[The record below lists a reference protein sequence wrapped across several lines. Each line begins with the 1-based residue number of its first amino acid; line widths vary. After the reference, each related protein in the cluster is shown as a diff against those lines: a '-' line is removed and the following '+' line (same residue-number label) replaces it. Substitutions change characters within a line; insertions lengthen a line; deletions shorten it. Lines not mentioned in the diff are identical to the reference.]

1 MSNRDFD
8 EIHDYDYNKG
18 FEETDITHNEI
29 SADNNLNKPSVINEP
44 EADNSRSLFSTN
56 GDNNAN
62 ANVIDNETAMNMI
75 QGSAVNTISIEEL
88 RAQQNLPMGL
98 VGGILAS
105 ILCIAVWSLITV
117 LTKYQITYMAIGVG
131 FAVGFSIQKLGK
143 GITPIYGVIGAI
155 LSLLTCFIGNLISSV
170 CLIADEVN
178 ISYSEVF
185 SSLDS
190 DTIIMIVKETFQFM
204 DLVFYG
210 IAIYTGYI
218 CSIKSDPK

>member
-18 FEETDITHNEI
+18 FEETDITNNEI
-29 SADNNLNKPSVINEP
+29 SEDSNLNEPSAISEREVS
-44 EADNSRSLFSTN
+44 NSRSLFSPN
-56 GDNNAN
+56 SENNNAN
-62 ANVIDNETAMNMI
+62 IIDNETAMNMI
-75 QGSAVNTISIEEL
+75 QGNVGDTISLEEL

-105 ILCIAVWSLITV
+105 ILCILVWSLITV

-131 FAVGFSIQKLGK
+131 FAVGFSVQKLGK

-178 ISYSEVF
+178 FSYSEAF

>member
-8 EIHDYDYNKG
+8 EIHDYDYNQG
-18 FEETDITHNEI
+18 LGDIDITQNEI
-29 SADNNLNKPSVINEP
+29 SSNIVEKSSDINEH
-44 EADNSRSLFSTN
+44 EVSNSRSLFSPN
-56 GDNNAN
+56 SDNNAN
-62 ANVIDNETAMNMI
+62 IIDNETAMNMI
-75 QGSAVNTISIEEL
+75 QGNMVETISLEEL

-178 ISYSEVF
+178 FSYSEAF

-204 DLVFYG
+204 DVLFYG

>member
-8 EIHDYDYNKG
+8 EIHDYDYNQG
-18 FEETDITHNEI
+18 LGDIDITQNEI
-29 SADNNLNKPSVINEP
+29 SFNSVEKSSDINEH
-44 EADNSRSLFSTN
+44 EVSNSRSLFSPN
-56 GDNNAN
+56 SDNN
-62 ANVIDNETAMNMI
+62 NVNIIDNETAMNMI
-75 QGSAVNTISIEEL
+75 QGNVVETISLEEL

-178 ISYSEVF
+178 FSYSEAF

-204 DLVFYG
+204 DVLFYG

>member
-29 SADNNLNKPSVINEP
+29 SEDSNLN
-44 EADNSRSLFSTN
+44 EASAISEREVSNSRSLFSPN
-56 GDNNAN
+56 SENNNAN
-62 ANVIDNETAMNMI
+62 IIDNETAMNMI
-75 QGSAVNTISIEEL
+75 QGNVGDTISLEEL

-105 ILCIAVWSLITV
+105 ILCILVWSLITV

-131 FAVGFSIQKLGK
+131 FAVGFSVQKLGK

-178 ISYSEVF
+178 FSYSEAF

-190 DTIIMIVKETFQFM
+190 DTIIMIIKETFQFM

>member
-8 EIHDYDYNKG
+8 EIHDYDYNKD

-29 SADNNLNKPSVINEP
+29 SENSNLGEPSTISEREVS
-44 EADNSRSLFSTN
+44 NSRSLFSPN
-56 GDNNAN
+56 SDNN
-62 ANVIDNETAMNMI
+62 NVNIIDNETAMNMI
-75 QGSAVNTISIEEL
+75 QGNVVETISLEEL

-178 ISYSEVF
+178 FSYSEAF

-204 DLVFYG
+204 DVLFYG

>member
-1 MSNRDFD
+1 MSNRDLD
-8 EIHDYDYNKG
+8 EIHDYDYNQG
-18 FEETDITHNEI
+18 LGDIDITQNEI
-29 SADNNLNKPSVINEP
+29 SSNSVEKSSDINEH
-44 EADNSRSLFSTN
+44 EVSNSRSLFSPN
-56 GDNNAN
+56 EGNNN
-62 ANVIDNETAMNMI
+62 ANVIDNETTMNMI
-75 QGSAVNTISIEEL
+75 QGNGGDTISLEEL

-178 ISYSEVF
+178 FSYSEAF

-204 DLVFYG
+204 DVLFYG

>member
-29 SADNNLNKPSVINEP
+29 SEDSNLSEPSTINER
-44 EADNSRSLFSTN
+44 EVINSRSLFSPN
-56 GDNNAN
+56 SENNN
-62 ANVIDNETAMNMI
+62 SNIIDNETAMNMI
-75 QGSAVNTISIEEL
+75 QGNVGDTISLEEL

-98 VGGILAS
+98 VGGVLAS
-105 ILCIAVWSLITV
+105 VLCILVWSLITV

-155 LSLLTCFIGNLISSV
+155 LSLLTCFIGNLISSI

-178 ISYSEVF
+178 FSYSEAF

>member
-8 EIHDYDYNKG
+8 EIHDYDYNQG
-18 FEETDITHNEI
+18 LGDSDITQNEI
-29 SADNNLNKPSVINEP
+29 SSNSVEKSSDINEH
-44 EADNSRSLFSTN
+44 EVSNSRSLFSPN
-56 GDNNAN
+56 EGNNN
-62 ANVIDNETAMNMI
+62 ANVIDNETTMNMI
-75 QGSAVNTISIEEL
+75 QGNGGDTISLEEL

-178 ISYSEVF
+178 FSYSEAF

-204 DLVFYG
+204 DVLFYG

>member
-8 EIHDYDYNKG
+8 EIHDYDYNQG
-18 FEETDITHNEI
+18 LGDIDITQNEI
-29 SADNNLNKPSVINEP
+29 SSNSVEKSSDINEH
-44 EADNSRSLFSTN
+44 EVSNSRSLFSPN
-56 GDNNAN
+56 EGNNN
-62 ANVIDNETAMNMI
+62 ANVIDNETTMNMI
-75 QGSAVNTISIEEL
+75 QGNGGDTISLEEL

-178 ISYSEVF
+178 FSYSEAF

-204 DLVFYG
+204 DVLFYG

>member
-8 EIHDYDYNKG
+8 EIHDYDYNKD

-29 SADNNLNKPSVINEP
+29 SENSNLGEPSTISEREVS
-44 EADNSRSLFSTN
+44 NSRSLFSPN
-56 GDNNAN
+56 SENNN
-62 ANVIDNETAMNMI
+62 SNIIDNETAMNMI
-75 QGSAVNTISIEEL
+75 QGNVGDTISLEEL

-98 VGGILAS
+98 VGGVLAS
-105 ILCIAVWSLITV
+105 VLCILVWSLITV

-155 LSLLTCFIGNLISSV
+155 LSLLTCFIGNLISSI

-178 ISYSEVF
+178 FSYSEAF
-185 SSLDS
+185 PSLDS